1 VARLHRD
8 ILRTLLG
15 RIAAGD
21 PPVGAKLPKEVDL
34 AAELG
39 ASRGVVRECI
49 RALEER
55 GVVRVTHGHG
65 AAVEPVGRWD
75 VLDAE
80 VLAVGGARL
89 TAEAHEAHAVVAGE
103 LAALAAARS
112 GPPAVLGGELA
123 RRAAERPAPPLE
135 RLEAAVAAVEAA
147 AAADTGVAAD
157 PDVATDGLEAARRL
171 FDDALA
177 EAAGNRPLA
186 RVAGDLAAALGGP
199 APARADRYRRVLD
212 AVRAGDPA
220 AARAAMAA
228 ITGARPR

>member
-1 VARLHRD
+1 LDHRVARLHRG
-8 ILRTLLG
+8 ILRTLLV

-21 PPVGAKLPKEVDL
+21 PPAGSRLPKEVDL

-39 ASRGVVRECI
+39 ASRGVLRECM

-65 AAVEPVGRWD
+65 AWVEPPRAWD
-75 VLDAE
+75 VLDPE
-80 VLAVGGARL
+80 VLAALGGRL
-89 TAEAHEAHAVVAGE
+89 AAEAVEARAIVQGE

-123 RRAAERPAPPLE
+123 RRAAERPAPELD
-135 RLEAAVAAVEAA
+135 RLAAAVEAVEA
-147 AAADTGVAAD
+147 E
-157 PDVATDGLEAARRL
+157 PDDEARRA
-171 FDDALA
+171 FDEALA

-186 RVAGDLAAALGGP
+186 RVAGELAAALGGP

-228 ITGARPR
+228 VSSARSR

>member
-1 VARLHRD
+1 VARLHRG
-8 ILRTLLG
+8 ILRVLLG

-21 PPVGAKLPKEVDL
+21 PPAGVMLPKEVDL
-34 AAELG
+34 AAQLDV
-39 ASRGVVRECI
+39 SRGVVRECV

-65 AAVEPVGRWD
+65 ARVEPIGRWD

-80 VLAVGGARL
+80 VLAVVGGRL
-89 TAEAHEAHAVVAGE
+89 TAEAAEAHVIVAGE

-123 RRAAERPAPPLE
+123 RRAAERPAPTLE
-135 RLEAAVAAVEAA
+135 RLEAAVAAVEA
-147 AAADTGVAAD
+147 D
-157 PDVATDGLEAARRL
+157 PHDGTRRA

-186 RVAGDLAAALGGP
+186 RVAGDLAGALGGT
-199 APARADRYRRVLD
+199 APARPDRYRRVLD

-228 ITGARPR
+228 ISGARQR

>member
-1 VARLHRD
+1 MARLHRD

-65 AAVEPVGRWD
+65 AAVEPLGRWD

-80 VLAVGGARL
+80 VLAVGGRRL
-89 TAEAHEAHAVVAGE
+89 TTEAVDAYAIVAGE

-135 RLEAAVAAVEAA
+135 RLEAAVVAVEAA
-147 AAADTGVAAD
+147 ADADTA
-157 PDVATDGLEAARRL
+157 GLEAARRS

-186 RVAGDLAAALGGP
+186 RVAADLAAALGGP
-199 APARADRYRRVLD
+199 APARTDRYRRVLD
-212 AVRAGDPA
+212 AIQAGDPA

-228 ITGARPR
+228 VSGARPR

>member
-1 VARLHRD
+1 MIGSPPWLGCTGD

-15 RIAAGD
+15 RIAAGN
-21 PPVGAKLPKEVDL
+21 PPPGAKLPKEVDL
-34 AAELG
+34 AVELG

-65 AAVEPVGRWD
+65 ATVEPIANWD

-80 VLAVGGARL
+80 VLAAAGERL
-89 TAEAHEAHAVVAGE
+89 AVEAHDAHTIVAGE
-103 LAALAAARS
+103 LAA
-112 GPPAVLGGELA
+112 
-123 RRAAERPAPPLE
+123 ERPAPTLE
-135 RLEAAVAAVEAA
+135 RLEAAVEAVEATA
-147 AAADTGVAAD
+147 EADA
-157 PDVATDGLEAARRL
+157 GLEAARL
-171 FDDALA
+171 AFDEALA

-199 APARADRYRRVLD
+199 APARPDRYRRVLD
-212 AVRAGDPA
+212 AIRAGDPA

-228 ITGARPR
+228 VSGARPR

>member
-1 VARLHRD
+1 VARLHRG

-21 PPVGAKLPKEVDL
+21 PPAGTNLPREVDL
-34 AAELG
+34 AADLD
-39 ASRGVVRECI
+39 ASRGVVREVI

-65 AAVEPVGRWD
+65 ARVEPLARWD
-75 VLDAE
+75 VLDPE
-80 VLAVGGARL
+80 VLAVAGPRL
-89 TAEAHEAHAVVAGE
+89 TAEATD
-103 LAALAAARS
+103 
-112 GPPAVLGGELA
+112 
-123 RRAAERPAPPLE
+123 
-135 RLEAAVAAVEAA
+135 
-147 AAADTGVAAD
+147 AD
-157 PDVATDGLEAARRL
+157 EAARRA
-171 FDDALA
+171 FDAALA

-186 RVAGDLAAALGGP
+186 RVAADLSAARGGP
-199 APARADRYRRVLD
+199 APARPDRYRRVLD

>member
-1 VARLHRD
+1 VARLHRG
-8 ILRTLLG
+8 ILRVLLG

-39 ASRGVVRECI
+39 ASRGVVRECV

-65 AAVEPVGRWD
+65 ARVEPVGSWD

-80 VLAVGGARL
+80 VLAVLGARL
-89 TAEAHEAHAVVAGE
+89 TAEATEAHVIVAGE

-123 RRAAERPAPPLE
+123 RRAAQRPAPTLE

-147 AAADTGVAAD
+147 HAAGLEADVDAAAAAD
-157 PDVATDGLEAARRL
+157 LEAARRA

-177 EAAGNRPLA
+177 EVAGNRPLA

-199 APARADRYRRVLD
+199 APARPDRYRRVLA

-228 ITGARPR
+228 VTGARPR